1 MLQGAKCSNE
11 QKCSRKQNV
20 LGSKVFQEA
29 NCSRDQ
35 NVLRSKILLD
45 AKYASV
51 KCAQQK
57 SVLGNKVCVSL
68 SHSNINSDILTNAMK
83 AQLCNSFLL
92 SLIIA
97 STMFCSLD
105 WVLPWVIGI

>member
-1 MLQGAKCSNE
+1 M
-11 QKCSRKQNV
+11 

-83 AQLCNSFLL
+83 AQLCNLILL
-92 SLIIA
+92 RLVIA
-97 STMFCSLD
+97 STCF
-105 WVLPWVIGI
+105 VL